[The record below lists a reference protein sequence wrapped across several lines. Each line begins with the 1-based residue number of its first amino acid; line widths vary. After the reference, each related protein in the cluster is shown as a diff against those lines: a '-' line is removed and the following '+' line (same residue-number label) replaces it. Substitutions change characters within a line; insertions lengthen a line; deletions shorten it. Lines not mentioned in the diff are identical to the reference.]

1 MMFVAIQWTA
11 PLVVIRA
18 WISCLDRT
26 QCIVLTAV
34 CAMLWLHMNFI
45 YLRHLQTHWPVEA
58 QRWTKLIF
66 PPLYH
71 QEQSHAAIDDLVA
84 ELRYLQ
90 QPRDKVLTPA
100 QLGGCL
106 DKYFGSFSSKMSAVE
121 KVVSEGAELVAF
133 LRLVE
138 GEVGGKLT
146 PTAEALAKKAFD
158 KALGAMLEQL

>member
-1 MMFVAIQWTA
+1 M
-11 PLVVIRA
+11 LYA
-18 WISCLDRT
+18 W
-26 QCIVLTAV
+26 
-34 CAMLWLHMNFI
+34 MNFI
-45 YLRHLQTHWPVEA
+45 YLRHLQTHWPVET

-106 DKYFGSFSSKMSAVE
+106 DKYFGSCCSANSPAE
-121 KVVSEGAELVAF
+121 KVINDGADLDAF
-133 LRLVE
+133 LHLVE

-146 PTAEALAKKAFD
+146 PTAEALAKKAYE
-158 KALGAMLEQL
+158 KALGGVLEQLADEALKSSSVCVAGHKVSTGTKFM